1 MPLWLSNPEL
11 DEPVAQRVS
20 QLHTTRTGKTPMAV
34 ASAPA
39 TWSLIGEH
47 TEHAGGIT
55 LMSIAQLRA
64 AAAVSPRRDST
75 VTVVEHSYDP
85 GTDSYVSKATSTPL
99 ANVSSA
105 DGTVHSERS
114 WRLAGLIYTM
124 IQRQMLSR
132 ESKGFDITVI
142 SDIPAEGGLGNDAAI
157 DMALALALAYNAED
171 FDTPPTKAKL
181 AEICHQAASNFGTTA
196 PLKARYTTGIR
207 GRAGF
212 INILDFADG
221 SITQAAHP
229 AKPNKVVALS
239 VFAPVGKTQ
248 PAEIKRRQDFIEEA
262 TKAFGAE
269 SIRLLPDAQTR
280 VLDWLKAVHEV
291 RGTDGVPAPIEAGQW
306 LDFHAAELESATTAV
321 QLIRARRLTQL
332 YPVLADSQNH
342 MATLYG
348 TSDTC
353 NQIAQLCLSRGAL
366 SARSAHSGIS
376 NAVITLIDAKTAHN
390 FTTDLSDDGFLVT
403 VLDDGVPAELWGEEA
418 E

>member
-1 MPLWLSNPEL
+1 MPLWPRNPEL
-11 DEPVAQRVS
+11 DSPIAKRVS
-20 QLHTTRTGKTPMAV
+20 QLHTTRTGKIPMAT

-64 AAAVSPRRDST
+64 GVAVSPRRDST
-75 VTVVEHSYDP
+75 ITVVEHTYDP
-85 GTDSYVSKATSTPL
+85 GTEKYVSKATSTPL
-99 ANVSSA
+99 ANITSA
-105 DGTVHSERS
+105 GETTNTDRS

-124 IQRQMLSR
+124 VQRQMLSR

-142 SDIPAEGGLGNDAAI
+142 SDIPPEGGLGNDAAI
-157 DMALALALAYNAED
+157 DIALALALAYNAED

-181 AEICHQAASNFGTTA
+181 ADICHQAASNFSTTT
-196 PLKARYTTGIR
+196 PLKSRYTTGIR

-229 AKPNKVVALS
+229 AKPNKIVALS
-239 VFAPVGKTQ
+239 VFAPVGKTE
-248 PAEIKRRQDFIEEA
+248 PTEITRRQDFIEEA

-269 SIRLLPDAQTR
+269 SIRLLPDAPTR
-280 VLDWLKAVHEV
+280 VLEWLKAVHEV
-291 RGTDGVPAPIEAGQW
+291 RGKDGVPSQIEASQW
-306 LDFHAAELESATTAV
+306 LDFHVAELESAATAV
-321 QLIRARRLTQL
+321 QFIRARRLSQL

-353 NQIAQLCLSRGAL
+353 NQIAQLCLGRGAL

-376 NAVITLIDAKTAHN
+376 NAVITLVDAKTAHN
-390 FTTDLSDDGFLVT
+390 FAADLSDDGFLVT
-403 VLDDGVPAELWGEEA
+403 VLDDGVPAELWMEEA

>member
-1 MPLWLSNPEL
+1 M
-11 DEPVAQRVS
+11 
-20 QLHTTRTGKTPMAV
+20 
-34 ASAPA
+34 
-39 TWSLIGEH
+39 
-47 TEHAGGIT
+47 
-55 LMSIAQLRA
+55 
-64 AAAVSPRRDST
+64 
-75 VTVVEHSYDP
+75 
-85 GTDSYVSKATSTPL
+85 
-99 ANVSSA
+99 
-105 DGTVHSERS
+105 
-114 WRLAGLIYTM
+114 
-124 IQRQMLSR
+124 
-132 ESKGFDITVI
+132 
-142 SDIPAEGGLGNDAAI
+142 
-157 DMALALALAYNAED
+157 
-171 FDTPPTKAKL
+171 
-181 AEICHQAASNFGTTA
+181 
-196 PLKARYTTGIR
+196 KARYTTGIR

-353 NQIAQLCLSRGAL
+353 NQIAQLYLNRGAL
-366 SARSAHSGIS
+366 SAHSGIS

-403 VLDDGVPAELWGEEA
+403 VLNDGVPAELWGEEA

>member
-1 MPLWLSNPEL
+1 MRWPP
-11 DEPVAQRVS
+11 
-20 QLHTTRTGKTPMAV
+20 
-34 ASAPA
+34 
-39 TWSLIGEH
+39 
-47 TEHAGGIT
+47 
-55 LMSIAQLRA
+55 
-64 AAAVSPRRDST
+64 PRRDST

-105 DGTVHSERS
+105 DGTAHSERS

-321 QLIRARRLTQL
+321 QLIRARRLT
-332 YPVLADSQNH
+332 H
-342 MATLYG
+342 
-348 TSDTC
+348 
-353 NQIAQLCLSRGAL
+353 
-366 SARSAHSGIS
+366 
-376 NAVITLIDAKTAHN
+376 
-390 FTTDLSDDGFLVT
+390 
-403 VLDDGVPAELWGEEA
+403 
-418 E
+418 